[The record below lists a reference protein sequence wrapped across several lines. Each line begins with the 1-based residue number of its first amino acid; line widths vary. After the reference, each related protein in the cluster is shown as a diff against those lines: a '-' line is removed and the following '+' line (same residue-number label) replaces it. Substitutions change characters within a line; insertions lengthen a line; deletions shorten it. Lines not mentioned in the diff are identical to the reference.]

1 MSNQIADSCQIA
13 EEPAAKRG
21 KFPTAYTSSDPCIL
35 FSLISCS
42 QFPGSMKDMQS
53 CRDMLRQHMIDCR
66 RDIDEIKERISNLEQ
81 ILEEDRRARD
91 RAHHAETINQ
101 IARRRQAMI
110 RMGYTGAQ
118 QQQQGDAP
126 SAGENF

>member
-1 MSNQIADSCQIA
+1 
-13 EEPAAKRG
+13 
-21 KFPTAYTSSDPCIL
+21 
-35 FSLISCS
+35 
-42 QFPGSMKDMQS
+42 
-53 CRDMLRQHMIDCR
+53 MLRQHMIDCR

-81 ILEEDRRARD
+81 ILEENRRARD

-101 IARRRQAMI
+101 IACRRQAMI
-110 RMGYTGAQ
+110 RMGYAGAQ